1 MKDFLVE
8 VERGRGKRL
17 EKMGVANEQQSLPC
31 FVPGAGVWRVWHES
45 RLGTRLQYETTYLG
59 TELVSEYP
67 M

>member
-31 FVPGAGVWRVWHES
+31 FVPGAGVWQVWHES
-45 RLGTRLQYETTYLG
+45 RLGTRLQYETTY
-59 TELVSEYP
+59 
-67 M
+67 